1 MNKLIKKTQIEL
13 FTVYY
18 DKINRKKKKML
29 WFVIISMFFFS
40 FSKVITLINI
50 ILIFN

>member
-18 DKINRKKKKML
+18 DKINRKKKKKCYDL
-29 WFVIISMFFFS
+29 
-40 FSKVITLINI
+40 L
-50 ILIFN
+50 L